1 MLSLYHN
8 AMAVDDVE
16 FQRALRVVFRCHAK
30 PWVIDE
36 VFQSIIVG
44 NGDTI
49 GYDEMVS
56 VLA

>member
-1 MLSLYHN
+1 
-8 AMAVDDVE
+8 MAVDDVE